1 MSNRIVSNSSF
12 AVNSDYEQ
20 IVSINNTSA
29 INQNLTEVG
38 GTAIYLG
45 QTTATASLPVVIA
58 SDQSAVPI
66 SSSTA
71 LDVDLTNVGGT
82 SFSLGANTSAS
93 SISVTL
99 ATDESTLEVDLD
111 SVGGTAFSLGSTTS
125 ASSIPVVIAS
135 DQGAISVSFTNADN
149 SGSEGNLSNSQS
161 VVSGDNSTELDVRK
175 ARNITIT
182 GTTTDTSGNPININA
197 AHTALGNKY
206 PINYSIYPDANG
218 YFYEKL
224 ENIAINYLTLEYNV
238 TATVTAT
245 AIFN

>member
-12 AVNSDYEQ
+12 AVNSNYEQ

-29 INQNLTEVG
+29 ISQNLAEVG
-38 GTAIYLG
+38 GTAIALG
-45 QTTATASLPVVIA
+45 QTSGAASL
-58 SDQSAVPI
+58 
-66 SSSTA
+66 
-71 LDVDLTNVGGT
+71 
-82 SFSLGANTSAS
+82 
-93 SISVTL
+93 
-99 ATDESTLEVDLD
+99 
-111 SVGGTAFSLGSTTS
+111 
-125 ASSIPVVIAS
+125 PVVIAS

-197 AHTALGNKY
+197 AHTALGSKY

-238 TATVTAT
+238 SATVTAT
-245 AIFN
+245 ALFN